1 MSSPLVTVGIPFY
14 NASRWLF
21 DAVKSV
27 FAQTFTDWELILMDD
42 GSSDGSVETARSICD
57 PRVRVYSDGRNL
69 QVAARRNQIVQY
81 ATGAYLAWLDAD
93 DMMLPSRLEKQ
104 SEFLERNPR
113 VDVVGTGM
121 YTLGLQGEIVGRR
134 VPRRGGRPSCRPTH
148 SPLFQ
153 PTVMGRIEWFRQN
166 LSDPSLERAADM
178 EMFLRTAG
186 HSRFAN
192 LDELLTFYREYG
204 SFSLAKYR
212 LASRC
217 IRRVIRRH
225 GPRVVGRLRTE
236 IEVAASFLKP
246 AVYAVAY
253 YSGLHRLL
261 LRRRS
266 LPISPEERELVEAVL
281 ERIWHQ
287 ELPLSQTSSAAT
299 SFAEESVEPPGGQNV
314 VKS

>member
-21 DAVKSV
+21 DAVKSA
-27 FAQTFTDWELILMDD
+27 FAQTFTNWELILVDD
-42 GSSDGSVETARSICD
+42 GSSDGGVEIARSVCD

-69 QVAARRNQIVQY
+69 QVAARRNQIVQS
-81 ATGAYLAWLDAD
+81 ATGTYLAWLDAD
-93 DMMLPSRLEKQ
+93 DMMHPSRLEKQ
-104 SEFLERNPR
+104 IEFLERNPL

-121 YTLGLQGEIVGRR
+121 YMLGPQGHVVGRR
-134 VPRRGGRPSCRPTH
+134 LPWSGGRPSCRPSH
-148 SPLFQ
+148 SPLVQ

-166 LSDPSLERAADM
+166 LSDPTLERAADM

-192 LDELLTFYREYG
+192 LAELLTFYREYD
-204 SFSLAKYR
+204 SFSLEKYR

-236 IEVAASFLKP
+236 IEVAVSFLKP
-246 AVYAVAY
+246 AVYAMAY
-253 YSGLHRLL
+253 YSGLHPLL

-266 LPISPEERELVEAVL
+266 QPVSPEEKELVEAVL
-281 ERIWHQ
+281 ERIRHQ
-287 ELPLSQTSSAAT
+287 ELPLRRESSAAAGST
-299 SFAEESVEPPGGQNV
+299 EKGVEPPGGRNA
-314 VKS
+314 VKA